1 MVDDALLI
9 PLSQRISQWTGLD
22 VGARLG
28 DIRRWLQTQVP
39 DGDSA
44 ALLALLTRLQD
55 REQPVTAALI
65 QSILISH
72 TVFFRDAEQLQVVSA
87 VLAERPYDKLRIWV
101 AGCSSGEEAY
111 TVALIASSHAR
122 SVEIVATDISAD
134 ALALAREGRYARDC
148 LQRIPAAHHRDF
160 VTTGGFIHASAKL
173 RRSIR
178 FVEHNLLHAPPTP
191 SDAQGWDLILCRNVL
206 VHFRADHAAAT
217 LQRLSSA
224 LAPGG
229 LLLLGAGE
237 FHHRTPLL
245 SPVEI
250 AGRILLTRAAEA
262 QTARKSPSI
271 GSPASQ
277 LPPAV
282 STPAASGTAIRRSS
296 TESLVKG
303 KHLAVLLATGSLDVV
318 LTDTLSTL
326 RANPEHQP
334 ALLLAGIAYHQKS
347 RHHEATALLERSL
360 AQHPSCWPAA
370 HFLALSLDAL
380 GQKGAALA
388 AFRCVKESQQPTP
401 AAQALIDLLDFGPW
415 RSEAVAL
422 ACLRLGE
429 LQSPTST
436 SNCR

>member
-1 MVDDALLI
+1 MVDDALLM

-39 DGDSA
+39 EGDTSS
-44 ALLALLTRLQD
+44 LLALLKRLQD
-55 REQPVTAALI
+55 REQAVTAALI
-65 QSILISH
+65 QSLLISH

-87 VLAERPYDKLRIWV
+87 VLTERPYDKLRIWV

-111 TVALIASSHAR
+111 TVALIVSSHAR
-122 SVEIVATDISAD
+122 SAEIVATDISAA
-134 ALALAREGRYARDC
+134 ALALAREGRYSRDC
-148 LQRIPAAHHRDF
+148 LQRIPAVHHREF
-160 VTTGGFIHASAKL
+160 VTTDGYIHASARL

-178 FVEHNLLHAPPTP
+178 FVEHNLLHAPLTP

-206 VHFRADHAAAT
+206 VHFQADHAAAT

-224 LAPGG
+224 LVPGG

-250 AGRILLTRAAEA
+250 AGRILLARAVEA
-262 QTARKSPSI
+262 QTARVSQSMAV
-271 GSPASQ
+271 PANQ
-277 LPPAV
+277 PQPAV
-282 STPAASGTAIRRSS
+282 ATPAASATAIHRSS

-326 RANPEHQP
+326 RANPDHQP

-380 GQKGAALA
+380 GQKGAALS
-388 AFRCVKESQQPTP
+388 AFRCVKESLQPTP

-422 ACLRLGE
+422 ARLRLGE
-429 LQSPTST
+429 QPGPTS
-436 SNCR
+436 NGR

>member
-1 MVDDALLI
+1 MVDDAHLI

-22 VGARLG
+22 VGSRLA
-28 DIRRWLQTQVP
+28 DIRRWIQTQVA
-39 DGDSA
+39 DGDTAS
-44 ALLALLTRLQD
+44 LLALLTRLQD
-55 REQPVTAALI
+55 REQAVTAALI

-87 VLAERPYDKLRIWV
+87 LLTDRRYDKLRIWV

-111 TVALIASSHAR
+111 TVALIANSHAR
-122 SVEIVATDISAD
+122 AVETVATDISAES
-134 ALALAREGRYARDC
+134 LAVAREGRYSRDC
-148 LQRIPAAHHRDF
+148 LLRIPAAHHGEF
-160 VTTGGFIHASAKL
+160 AMTGGFIHASARL

-178 FVEHNLLHAPPTP
+178 FVEHNLLQPPPKP

-206 VHFRADHAAAT
+206 VHFQADHAAAT

-250 AGRILLTRAAEA
+250 AGRILLTRTAEA
-262 QTARKSPSI
+262 QTARVSSSV
-271 GSPASQ
+271 GAPAIQ
-277 LPPAV
+277 PPPAV
-282 STPAASGTAIRRSS
+282 STPVASGTAIRRSS

-303 KHLAVLLATGSLDVV
+303 KHLAVLLATGSLDLV
-318 LTDTLSTL
+318 LTDTLATL

-422 ACLRLGE
+422 ARLRLGE
-429 LQSPTST
+429 LHGPPSS
-436 SNCR
+436 CR